1 MNIKLNKL
9 NLIFLIFTFS
19 SIYLTGLIVYQ
30 DYGLNIDDPY
40 YRYNGDYFYN
50 FVKEFLLGDISTSNF
65 DFKKDLN
72 IATPFL
78 YEIIVSIICDILKI
92 SEPKKIYEV
101 SHLTNFSI
109 FFLSLIFLYNIILKR
124 FKNKLLSILSVL
136 ILFLT
141 PRIFSESFYNSR
153 DIFFLSMTVVSI
165 FFAQNYFNKN
175 SFKNLVYCS
184 LCFAQTYN
192 IFIGSNKN
200 Y

>member
-72 IATPFL
+72 IATPVL

-92 SEPKKIYEV
+92 SEPKKF
-101 SHLTNFSI
+101 TR
-109 FFLSLIFLYNIILKR
+109 FLI
-124 FKNKLLSILSVL
+124 
-136 ILFLT
+136 
-141 PRIFSESFYNSR
+141 
-153 DIFFLSMTVVSI
+153 
-165 FFAQNYFNKN
+165 
-175 SFKNLVYCS
+175 
-184 LCFAQTYN
+184 
-192 IFIGSNKN
+192 
-200 Y
+200 